1 MSTRNHSFFVFKWKY
16 HQNDKIDKYRFSE
29 NVSPFKLM
37 KIICVNCSVKKKQK
51 NSNNKQIQ
59 KTISN
64 ETNQQKIKKSYNK
77 TTYQIDA
84 MMILIINKNH
94 AKQNVFDVFTS
105 KNIATAKTCCRFMS
119 TFNKEKMIST
129 KWNFL
134 KSQTIKFV
142 KQFKKY
148 FSIWLKRFRQSSSL
162 SLNDEAYVFSEITI
176 VQFHKI
182 VKNRQIR
189 ICQII
194 DYKSYDFEDFAVMN
208 VNINSSTTKKSIFLK
223 HVIKMKIYYRRKLIS
238 FRLRKI
244 FNKTKIVFKLRRLKN
259 QFNYYQRFRNKF
271 DHYLMIIVIL

>member
-51 NSNNKQIQ
+51 NSNNRQVQ

-64 ETNQQKIKKSYNK
+64 ETNQQKTEKSYNK

-94 AKQNVFDVFTS
+94 AKQNVFDVFIS
-105 KNIATAKTCCRFMS
+105 KNITTAKICCRFMS
-119 TFNKEKMIST
+119 TFNREKMIST

-134 KSQTIKFV
+134 KSQTVKFV
-142 KQFKKY
+142 KQFKEH
-148 FSIWLKRFRQSSSL
+148 FSIWLKRFRQDPFL
-162 SLNDEAYVFSEITI
+162 SLNDETYVFSEITI
-176 VQFHKI
+176 AQLHKV

-189 ICQII
+189 IRQII
-194 DYKSYDFEDFAVMN
+194 DYESYDFENFAVMN
-208 VNINSSTTKKSIFLK
+208 VDMNSSATKKSIFLEARDK
-223 HVIKMKIYYRRKLIS
+223 NENL
-238 FRLRKI
+238 LQ
-244 FNKTKIVFKLRRLKN
+244 TKIN
-259 QFNYYQRFRNKF
+259 QFQITKNF
-271 DHYLMIIVIL
+271 